1 MNKGGIKNMKE
12 VMTESDEKIFSE
24 MMNRLYYLKIKYQD
38 EFIKYLESELKRKR
52 QEEENVKKIIEINIA
67 RNFDKRTTKKLIKI
81 LK

>member
-1 MNKGGIKNMKE
+1 MKE